1 MPVPDKVRQYLDKNR
16 LLYDVREMAPFTS
29 LPAAAA
35 AAGVPSSAT
44 VQSVVLKDD
53 IGLIMV
59 LVPADQ
65 MLDLD
70 ALGKL
75 LHRRLESATEQ
86 QIKQVFSGCEPEFVP
101 PLAGLYG
108 LRSIVSEALTTCT
121 DLYFTAGDAC
131 RLFRVSSKDFFN
143 YLNSGRLADRFT
155 RARAVPSDAA
165 VQIGANPANDLKQR
179 IQTVKALPV
188 MPQMAQRIFDLRA
201 DPMADAG
208 RLAKIIE
215 LDPSLAAQVLRYA
228 RSPFFGYRGH
238 IDSVQAAISRVL
250 GFEMVMNLALGLAA
264 ARPFKIPTLGPLGLN
279 AFWRH
284 ATYSAALVQALGREL
299 PRHVRPPAGLSYL
312 AGLLHNIGYLLLGH
326 LFKPEFCA
334 LNSAV
339 DEHPQIPV
347 TEQET
352 RLLGVCHP
360 ELGAWLMEAWRMP
373 PEIIVAVRAHHDVH
387 YNGPHVIYAQLV
399 LLADHMLKEHG
410 IGDGASHE
418 LPPEML
424 AALGL
429 EEIQAVMV
437 MNRILEGCEGLNAIA
452 RNLAAA

>member
-1 MPVPDKVRQYLDKNR
+1 MPIQDKVRQYLDKNR
-16 LLYDVREMAPFTS
+16 ILYDVCETTPFTS

-35 AAGVPSSAT
+35 GVPCSAT
-44 VQSVVLKDD
+44 VQTVLLKDD
-53 IGLIMV
+53 IGLILV

-75 LHRRLESATEQ
+75 LHRRLESASEQ
-86 QIKQVFSGCEPEFVP
+86 QIKQVFPGCDPQFVP

-108 LRSIVSEALTTCT
+108 LRSIVSEALAACT
-121 DLYFTAGDAC
+121 DLYFAAGDAC

-143 YLNSGRLADRFT
+143 VLNSGRLADRFT
-155 RARAVPSDAA
+155 RARAVPADTA
-165 VQIGANPANDLKQR
+165 VQLGDSPAKDLKQR
-179 IQTVKALPV
+179 IQTLKELPV
-188 MPQMAQRIFDLRA
+188 MPQMAQRIFELRA

-238 IDSVQAAISRVL
+238 VDSVQAAISRVL

-284 ATYSAALVQALGREL
+284 ATYSAALVQGLGREL

-339 DEHPQIPV
+339 DEHPQVLV

-352 RLLGVCHP
+352 RLLGVCHD

-373 PEIIVAVRAHHDVH
+373 PEITVAVRSHHDVH
-387 YNGPHVIYAQLV
+387 YTGPHAIYAQLV

-418 LPPEML
+418 LPPEVL

-452 RNLAAA
+452 MNLAAA

>member
-1 MPVPDKVRQYLDKNR
+1 MPVQDKVRQYLDKNR
-16 LLYDVREMAPFTS
+16 ILYDVRETAPSTS
-29 LPAAAA
+29 LSSAAA
-35 AAGVPSSAT
+35 AAGVPTSAT

-53 IGLIMV
+53 IGLVMV
-59 LVPADQ
+59 LMPADQ
-65 MLDLD
+65 ILDVD

-75 LHRRLESATEQ
+75 LYRRLESANEQ
-86 QIKQVFSGCEPEFVP
+86 QVKQIFLGCDPQFVP

-108 LRSIVSEALTTCT
+108 LRSIVSDALATCT
-121 DLYFTAGDAC
+121 DLYFAAGDAC

-143 YLNSGRLADRFT
+143 LLSNGRLAGRFT
-155 RARAVPSDAA
+155 RPCAVPGDTAGPLGNS
-165 VQIGANPANDLKQR
+165 PATDLKQR
-179 IQTVKALPV
+179 IQTVKTLPV
-188 MPQMAQRIFDLRA
+188 MPQMAQRIFDLCA
-201 DPMADAG
+201 DPMVDAG

-238 IDSVQAAISRVL
+238 IGSVQAAISRVL

-284 ATYSAALVQALGREL
+284 ATYSAALVQALGREI
-299 PRHVRPPAGLSYL
+299 PRHLRPPAGLSYL

-334 LNSAV
+334 LNNAV
-339 DEHPQIPV
+339 DEHPHVPV
-347 TEQET
+347 TQQET
-352 RLLGVCHP
+352 RLLGVCHD

-373 PEIIVAVRAHHDVH
+373 PEIIVAVRSHHAVH
-387 YNGPHVIYAQLV
+387 YAGPHAIYAQLV

-410 IGDGASHE
+410 IGDGASHD
-418 LPPEML
+418 LPPEVL